1 MQVSEEQIE
10 LLVRALKESGGNGR
24 ADLPYEMD
32 EGEPIDF
39 YRGLINGLV
48 LGHQMLIDCAG
59 DEQRLARLL
68 SLGAAV
74 ASEQYLN
81 LKTADEVLMSDEV
94 TDLEN

>member
-1 MQVSEEQIE
+1 
-10 LLVRALKESGGNGR
+10 
-24 ADLPYEMD
+24 MD

-81 LKTADEVLMSDEV
+81 LKTADEVLLSDEV